1 MLLLIEL
8 ILFAL
13 LIFVYPKLV
22 VKKFNWIQDSVSPQD
37 SASPQDSVSPVDTD
51 LVFKTEPNN
60 FRMNE
65 QKFGGALQ
73 LMRNKTK
80 NLRENLGKMGNSK
93 LFDKYKTRFSE
104 KGKIVKGALTE
115 SINEVKRH
123 KKMLLVLLALIVVIK
138 LVFSIIEMKKKCPND
153 SFILIIKNA
162 LGQSLVTM
170 LFGLLGLLLVCFPF
184 VGKKIFQQP
193 FITKDPDNYK
203 VAVATSICFMIVLCS
218 LIWVGVS
225 YFKNKTKSCT
235 QSVEI
240 TTEEGV
246 IREWNSAKSQY
257 LDKLNLDLNSMPS
270 KALSPV
276 TVKSQIDML
285 KSL

>member
-8 ILFAL
+8 ILYAL

-22 VKKFNWIQDSVSPQD
+22 VKKLNWIQDSVSP
-37 SASPQDSVSPVDTD
+37 VDTN
-51 LVFKTEPNN
+51 LIFKTEPHN
-60 FRMNE
+60 FYMND
-65 QKFGGALQ
+65 QMGGGALQ
-73 LMRNKTK
+73 MARDKTQNFRANMNQMRD
-80 NLRENLGKMGNSK
+80 SQ
-93 LFDKYKTRFSE
+93 LFNKYKTKFSE
-104 KGKIVKGALTE
+104 KSKIVKGALTE
-115 SINEVKRH
+115 SIKEVKRH
-123 KKMLLVLLALIVVIK
+123 KKMLLVLFILVGVIK
-138 LVFSIIEMKKKCPND
+138 LIFSIIDMKKKCPND
-153 SFILIIKNA
+153 RFLLIIKKA

-203 VAVATSICFMIVLCS
+203 LAVATSICFMVVLCS

-235 QSVEI
+235 QSIEI

-246 IREWNSAKSQY
+246 IREWSSAKSQY
-257 LDKLNLDLNSMPS
+257 LDKLQLELDSMPS

-285 KSL
+285 RNL